1 MRLTHAVGEAV
12 ELRQGRDLLFRYV
25 YESGVDP
32 EESPKPYFH
41 PLRTLAGEEVTLFR
55 PHDHPWHTG
64 LAMTSAYLSGE
75 NFWGG
80 PTFVRNRGY
89 AWLENQ
95 GSIRHQAW
103 KEIQSDASSIKELLV
118 WISHEEEGWIEE
130 ERGISVGEIDPAGG
144 FGSLDLSFRLKNVRD
159 RLLIFGSPTTEGR
172 PAAGYGGLFW
182 RGPRSFGDGQIL
194 AADGLE
200 GPEVIGRKSPWLAY
214 VGLHDGSGGGT
225 TVLFLDS
232 PTNVRFPG
240 KWFVRNDPYA
250 CVNCSFMFDEEYALE
265 PGEELA
271 LDYRVVLGDGAWPR
285 ERIEDYVDGINAL
298 TRKES

>member
-1 MRLTHAVGEAV
+1 MRLVHEVGEAV
-12 ELRQGRDLLFRYV
+12 ELRSGRDLLFRYV

-32 EESPKPYFH
+32 AESPKPHFH

-64 LAMTSAYLSGE
+64 LAMTSANLSGE

-80 PTFVRNRGY
+80 PTFVRDRGY

-95 GSIRHQAW
+95 GRIRHQDW
-103 KEIQSDASSIKELLV
+103 KEIQSDASFMKEHLA
-118 WISHEEEGWIEE
+118 WISHDEETWIEE
-130 ERGISVGEIDPAGG
+130 EREISVEEIDPAAE
-144 FGSLDLSFRLKNVRD
+144 FWSLDLSFRLVNVRE
-159 RLLIFGSPTTEGR
+159 RPLIFGSPTTEGR

-182 RGPRSFGDGQIL
+182 RGPRSFGGGEIL

-200 GPEVIGRKSPWLAY
+200 GQEVMGQESPWLAY
-214 VGLHDGSGGGT
+214 VGLHDGTGRGS

-232 PTNVRFPG
+232 PANVRFPC

-250 CVNCSFMFDEEYALE
+250 CVSCSFMFDEAYVLE
-265 PGEELA
+265 PGEVLD
-271 LDYRVVLGDGAWPR
+271 LDYRVVLVDGAWPR
-285 ERIEDYVDGINAL
+285 ARIEEYVDGIHA
-298 TRKES
+298 RPGKES